1 VPQYRSGLLPFAKL
15 NKVGREYRTWLV
27 NPTILLPRL
36 AAELKHSAV
45 QFRRRQFESKD
56 DFAQLKENI
65 VINCTGYGAR
75 ALINDEDVIAKRG
88 HLVVLMRTQPK
99 QFYFFS
105 GGCGNRRNMY
115 VFCRHSDI
123 IVGGTVQTG
132 NDTEGIIEADR
143 SRFDRIL
150 ENARAMFDG
159 RVADCVGA

>member
-1 VPQYRSGLLPFAKL
+1 VR
-15 NKVGREYRTWLV
+15 
-27 NPTILLPRL
+27 
-36 AAELKHSAV
+36 
-45 QFRRRQFESKD
+45 FRRRQFESKD

-75 ALINDEDVIAKRG
+75 ALINDEDLIAKRG
-88 HLVVLMRTQPK
+88 HLVVLMRMQPK

-105 GGCGNRRNMY
+105 GGCGNRRNMH
-115 VFCRHSDI
+115 VFRRHSDI

-132 NDTEGIIEADR
+132 TDTEGIIEADH

-159 RVADCVGA
+159 RVADCVNA